1 MIEPDT
7 GCLERFRLR
16 DRAGHT
22 VEDVALRTIGFGK
35 TLGDNADDDLIGHQ
49 MAFIHIGLGL
59 YSRRRAVFDGR
70 AQNVSGGDRRDPEL
84 GGEDR
89 GLCALSRAG
98 SAQ

>member
-1 MIEPDT
+1 
-7 GCLERFRLR
+7 
-16 DRAGHT
+16 
-22 VEDVALRTIGFGK
+22 
-35 TLGDNADDDLIGHQ
+35 

-59 YSRRRAVFDGR
+59 HSRRRAVFDGR